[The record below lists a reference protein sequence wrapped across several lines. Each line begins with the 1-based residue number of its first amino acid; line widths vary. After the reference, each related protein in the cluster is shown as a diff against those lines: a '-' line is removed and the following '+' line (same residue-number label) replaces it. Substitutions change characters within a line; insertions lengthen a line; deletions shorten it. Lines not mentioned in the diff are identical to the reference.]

1 MRTFSYAIC
10 ALLLAS
16 GFESAAAWADEPA
29 SFASILKA
37 DTKAT
42 FKKVA
47 DYATANPDALDANR
61 AWKWLF
67 ITALEER
74 MEGEAVAYAEGYLK
88 GPKPDPLIRSLA
100 QQTLLFGLARSG
112 QAEPVVDLFQ
122 SQLRFARL
130 QNGGEFVDLGLRVAT
145 ALRMSRQFDA
155 SKKVL
160 EETANKFFL
169 DGEVRNLC
177 ENKIAKL
184 ALIDQPAP
192 VIAASDTK
200 GEPLE
205 LSALKGKVVLVDFW
219 ATNCGPCMEEFPN
232 LKEIYAQHHAAGFE
246 IIGVSL
252 DGDAGLVEAFTNRA
266 QLPWRMIVAEAEV
279 DRLREKYFVRKI
291 PSLYLINQEGKVV
304 QYDVKG
310 ADLRDS
316 IEALLKK

>member
-1 MRTFSYAIC
+1 MTTQRLAIC
-10 ALLLAS
+10 ALLVATCFS
-16 GFESAAAWADEPA
+16 SNFVAAQEPT
-29 SFASILKA
+29 SFSSILRT

-47 DYATANPDALDANR
+47 EYATAHPDASDAGR

-74 MEGEAVAYAEGYLK
+74 FEDEAVPYAESYLK
-88 GPKPDPLIRSLA
+88 GAKLDPLTRSLA
-100 QQTLLFGLARSG
+100 QQTLAFGLARSG
-112 QAEPVVDLFQ
+112 QADQVIDLFQ
-122 SQLRFARL
+122 GQLRFARL
-130 QNGGEFVDLGLRVAT
+130 QNGGEFVDLGLRLAT

-169 DGEVRNLC
+169 DGEVRNIC

-184 ALIDQPAP
+184 ALIGQPAP
-192 VIAASDTK
+192 TIAASDTK

-219 ATNCGPCMEEFPN
+219 ATNCGPCLEEFPN

-252 DGDAGLVEAFTNRA
+252 DGDAALVEAFTSRA
-266 QLPWRMIVAEAEV
+266 QLPWRMIVAESEV
-279 DRLREKYFVRKI
+279 DKLREKYFVRKI
-291 PSLYLINQEGKVV
+291 PSLYLVDQEGKVV
-304 QYDVKG
+304 QFDVKG
-310 ADLRDS
+310 GDLRDS